1 MKKIEKIKKK
11 MKKCALNST
20 NEKKI
25 EKNGQKIVFFGKIEN
40 SLIIL
45 IFLENVLFIA
55 QIEKK

>member
-1 MKKIEKIKKK
+1 
-11 MKKCALNST
+11 MKKCAINST

-25 EKNGQKIVFFGKIEN
+25 EINGQKIEFFGKIEN

-55 QIEKK
+55 QIGKK